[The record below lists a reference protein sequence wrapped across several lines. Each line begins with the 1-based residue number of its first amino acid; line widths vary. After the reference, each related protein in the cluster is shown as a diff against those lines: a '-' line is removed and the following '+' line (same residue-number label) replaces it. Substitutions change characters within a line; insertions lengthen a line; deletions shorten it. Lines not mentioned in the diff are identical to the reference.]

1 MITPA
6 LTDSQLT
13 SQRRAIEVSFW
24 RVLSSERL
32 KLTTLPSQLVTALV
46 AFMLVLLAAALRLI
60 TTIAAQNT
68 DAEHPSTAAN
78 ETLLPSQLL
87 EGVVW
92 AGVLLAILSVLFMA
106 SEYTSGS
113 IRITILAV
121 PTRTQVVT
129 GKAAVL
135 ALTSFVIGIT
145 SSSLV
150 LLAAWILAEQ
160 GALSIEL
167 PALLSLRLVLGSG
180 LYLAAISVLALA
192 LTAIIRDTVASL
204 VTVLCLITVAP
215 LLLAAV
221 PVEWMRNLISFLPSV
236 AGQLVLA
243 PDGGSAVLTP
253 WGGIGVLVLWSA
265 LLLAAACVAVKK
277 RDA

>member
-6 LTDSQLT
+6 LTDGQPRSQH
-13 SQRRAIEVSFW
+13 RVIEVSFW

-32 KLTTLPSQLVTALV
+32 KLTTLPSQLVTTLV
-46 AFMLVLLAAALRLI
+46 AFLLVLLAAALRLI

-68 DAEHPSTAAN
+68 DAEAPSVAGN
-78 ETLLPSQLL
+78 ETLFPSQLL

-92 AGVLLAILSVLFMA
+92 AGILFAILSVLFMA

-113 IRITILAV
+113 IRTTILAV

-167 PALLSLRLVLGSG
+167 PAPLSLRLVLGSG

-221 PVEWMRNLISFLPSV
+221 PVEWVRNLISFLPSV

-253 WGGIGVLVLWSA
+253 WGGIGVLALWSA